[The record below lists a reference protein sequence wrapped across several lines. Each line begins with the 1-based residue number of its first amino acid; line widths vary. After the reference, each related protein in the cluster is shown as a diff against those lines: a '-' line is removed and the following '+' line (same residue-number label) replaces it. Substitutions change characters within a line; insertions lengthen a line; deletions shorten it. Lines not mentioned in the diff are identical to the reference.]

1 MQRIAFLGIGVMGF
15 HIASHLLKK
24 KKKITIY
31 NRTLKKSEKF
41 KKLFNKLDVQIAK
54 TPLDA
59 AYNNDVF
66 ISCVGNDND
75 LMEIYFDKNGIF
87 NNIKSNAYVIDHT
100 TVSPETAK
108 FCFNKFKRKKCNFLD
123 APVSGGEVG
132 AINGLLSIMV
142 GGENIIFKKLRPIMN
157 IYSKSLIYMGKS
169 GSGQLAKMVN
179 QICVSCVI
187 QGLAEGLNF
196 GKKTGLKLDK
206 LLSAISNGAAQSWQM
221 ENRSETMWKD
231 KFNFGFMNKW
241 MKKDLEIVKKIASK
255 KKINIPITNEI
266 LKKYSIL
273 IKNGYENLDTSS
285 LIKLLK

>member
-1 MQRIAFLGIGVMGF
+1 M
-15 HIASHLLKK
+15 
-24 KKKITIY
+24 
-31 NRTLKKSEKF
+31 
-41 KKLFNKLDVQIAK
+41 
-54 TPLDA
+54 
-59 AYNNDVF
+59 
-66 ISCVGNDND
+66 GNDND

-123 APVSGGEVG
+123 APVSGGEIG

-179 QICVSCVI
+179 QICVSSVI

-221 ENRSETMWKD
+221 ENRWETMINGEYD
-231 KFNFGFMNKW
+231 HGFAVDLMR
-241 MKKDLEIVKKIASK
+241 KDLDIILKKAEK
-255 KKINIPITNEI
+255 NNIPIDITKVVNNYYKDI
-266 LKKYSIL
+266 QKV
-273 IKNGYENLDTSS
+273 GGGRLDTSS
-285 LIKLLK
+285 LLKRIKDLI